1 MRCKVC
7 DYRLWN
13 LGSRQCPECGTP
25 FVPSQYEFVPNSV
38 QFCCPHCQRAYYG
51 TGPRGHLVPPAFQ
64 CAACGRHIR
73 MDEMVLL
80 PTAGLEEDQTR
91 VDRMPWL
98 DRERCGFFKSW
109 FLTIGRSMVSPG
121 RLMRSVPPDSPA
133 HKAWWYAVWTNT
145 PIMLLSAGGV
155 VLFGLVLVSQVLG
168 GGVWAALAGLGAV
181 LCVALLLAVV
191 GTVVGIAIWGGLAH
205 ALLRL
210 TGPTAGRLGYTCQA
224 ICYSTGANV
233 LTALPCVG
241 AYFGWIWWV
250 VSAVLMVKEAQKV
263 QGWRAALAVLAL
275 PALLI
280 FSVITL
286 YAVFIAVV
294 ISNVSSMTTM
304 PVAPQTETG
313 TVLHAVLNHARDHD
327 GQGPDHAILLVSG
340 DYLSPPS
347 LVAGASPAL
356 LEDVPVAGITL
367 QRFANLSGD
376 GQRLAARTAIDTLPD
391 GTVAHRLG
399 GFVFTYHGID
409 LADADAELWLV
420 ILSPEPD
427 ADALPSDAFFRVVG
441 LADGTVQTI
450 AINRLPARLAE
461 QNGLRAELGLPPLPH
476 PATVTHAR
484 PAVAQP

>member
-98 DRERCGFFKSW
+98 DRERSGFFKSW
-109 FLTIGRSMVSPG
+109 FLTIGRSMISPG

-210 TGPTAGRLGYTCQA
+210 TGPTAGRLGHTCQA

-233 LTALPCVG
+233 LTALPCLG
-241 AYFGWIWWV
+241 AYFGWIWWI
-250 VSAVLMVKEAQKV
+250 VSAILMVKEAQQV

-280 FSVITL
+280 FSFITL
-286 YAVFIAVV
+286 YAVFIAVAL
-294 ISNVSSMTTM
+294 SAAGPFAFS
-304 PVAPQTETG
+304 PPGPRAETQR
-313 TVLHAVLNHARDHD
+313 VLDAVLAYAEDHGDQGPGHAVE
-327 GQGPDHAILLVSG
+327 LVAG
-340 DYLSPPS
+340 DYL
-347 LVAGASPAL
+347 
-356 LEDVPVAGITL
+356 
-367 QRFANLSGD
+367 
-376 GQRLAARTAIDTLPD
+376 DTLDLVGWNTDTCDEDLPV
-391 GTVAHRLG
+391 GGLTLHWFTSPSAKEKRRAVRAAISALPHRTVAHRLG
-399 GFVFTYHGID
+399 DFVFTHHGIALD
-409 LADADAELWLV
+409 NADPGLWLV
-420 ILSPEPD
+420 IMSPDPD
-427 ADALPSDAFFRVVG
+427 SNRSSSIDGLLAVG
-441 LADGTVQTI
+441 CADGTVQTI
-450 AINRLPARLAE
+450 AINRLPTRLAE